1 MIESFHRCF
10 LHHHLIEADSKYI
23 QWHLVGQLGATE
35 YILNPPRLNDDGGNN
50 DGKILSSVNE
60 TGASSSNSQNQLFS
74 NREDFHSAEERFSIG
89 VQLLQN
95 DVIALC
101 FRAGVDVSKLW
112 PAESVLL
119 NLHALLEHCQAQ
131 IV

>member
-1 MIESFHRCF
+1 M
-10 LHHHLIEADSKYI
+10 
-23 QWHLVGQLGATE
+23 
-35 YILNPPRLNDDGGNN
+35 NPPRLNDDGGNN